1 LVVEQKFCLETDQ
14 ATAREL
20 ARNELKRYMAL
31 PNYCNNWLRIGFG
44 QDDITGEGSDRFMDA
59 MVVWGDEATIHARM
73 REHFDAGATTV
84 VMQPVHTE
92 GDIAARD
99 RALEAVA
106 RYV

>member
-1 LVVEQKFCLETDQ
+1 MLAAAQPFISGAISKTINMPND
-14 ATAREL
+14 ATVQNCADAYL
-20 ARNELKRYMAL
+20 LSWKLGLKA
-31 PNYCNNWLRIGFG
+31 N
-44 QDDITGEGSDRFMDA
+44 
-59 MVVWGDEATIHARM
+59 
-73 REHFDAGATTV
+73 EHFDAGATTV